1 LCRRAETGDAPA
13 TLSLKPNEEN
23 KMQEDVPRGV
33 EAWPIEKVIA

>member
-1 LCRRAETGDAPA
+1 
-13 TLSLKPNEEN
+13 LKPNEEN